1 MVYHLLMSRED
12 PQMKIRLPA
21 DLKDQIEIASKNSG
35 RSMNAEIVA
44 RLELSLDP
52 NNNPAALKQRILEL
66 EGDAALVALQ
76 ASQAKSD
83 LLTTQLLVVQ
93 IAKMC
98 PPGVIP
104 KGSTTSQLLQRIL
117 DKEGDLIQE
126 SLHGM
131 IESLLSVEG
140 AIERR
145 IESGQLKV
153 VPDSE
158 ESTKFTAVIDRLKKM
173 TTAANQMAAMVESDT
188 KSKTSRDQ

>member
-1 MVYHLLMSRED
+1 MSRED

-21 DLKDQIEIASKNSG
+21 DLKDQIEIASKSSG

-52 NNNPAALKQRILEL
+52 NNNSAALKQRILEM

-83 LLTTQLLVVQ
+83 LLATQLLVIQ

-131 IESLLSVEG
+131 IESLLSFEE
-140 AIERR
+140 AIEKR
-145 IESGQLKV
+145 IDSGQLKV
-153 VPDSE
+153 VSNSE
-158 ESTKFTAVIDRLKKM
+158 GPTKFTAVIDHLKKL
-173 TTAANQMAAMVESDT
+173 TTSTNELAAIVEKDT